1 MAAMGAFQR
10 VWQGINIRGCLFH
23 LCQAIFRKCG
33 TLGLTNLLKEHNGFM
48 RCIKETC
55 CLAMHPPDQI
65 IPVWN
70 RVVKTK
76 LLAKFLGLKTLRV
89 EFVPLF
95 KYVQKF
101 WIKTVGPSRFSC
113 FDDRVA
119 TTNALESYHG

>member
-1 MAAMGAFQR
+1 
-10 VWQGINIRGCLFH
+10 
-23 LCQAIFRKCG
+23 
-33 TLGLTNLLKEHNGFM
+33 
-48 RCIKETC
+48 
-55 CLAMHPPDQI
+55 MHPPDQI

-76 LLAKFLGLKTLRV
+76 LLLMSKVPGLEDFAGGIRA
-89 EFVPLF
+89 FV

>member
-1 MAAMGAFQR
+1 MGAFQR

-33 TLGLTNLLKEHNGFM
+33 TLGLTNLLREHNGFM

-89 EFVPLF
+89 EFVPLSSMCRNS
-95 KYVQKF
+95 
-101 WIKTVGPSRFSC
+101 GSRLW
-113 FDDRVA
+113 
-119 TTNALESYHG
+119 ALVVFLALMTEWQPPTLWNLIMGK

>member
-1 MAAMGAFQR
+1 
-10 VWQGINIRGCLFH
+10 
-23 LCQAIFRKCG
+23 
-33 TLGLTNLLKEHNGFM
+33 M

-76 LLAKFLGLKTLRV
+76 LLLMSKVPGLEDFAGGIRA
-89 EFVPLF
+89 FV

-101 WIKTVGPSRFSC
+101 WIKTVGPSRF
-113 FDDRVA
+113 
-119 TTNALESYHG
+119 YHGLAVVYYQ